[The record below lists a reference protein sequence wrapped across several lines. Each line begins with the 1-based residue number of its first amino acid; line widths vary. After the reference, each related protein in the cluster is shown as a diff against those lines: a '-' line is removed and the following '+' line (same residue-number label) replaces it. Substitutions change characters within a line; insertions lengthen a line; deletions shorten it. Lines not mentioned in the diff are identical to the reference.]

1 MPRLGK
7 NAGPSPRVNFRL
19 PEVLH
24 KELLRCA
31 AEDRRDLSDYL
42 RLLVEDH
49 LANKRKR
56 K

>member
-7 NAGPSPRVNFRL
+7 GKGASPRINFRL
-19 PEVLH
+19 PEALYR
-24 KELLRCA
+24 ELLKLC

-42 RLLVEDH
+42 RLVVEDH
-49 LANKRKR
+49 VAAKRKR